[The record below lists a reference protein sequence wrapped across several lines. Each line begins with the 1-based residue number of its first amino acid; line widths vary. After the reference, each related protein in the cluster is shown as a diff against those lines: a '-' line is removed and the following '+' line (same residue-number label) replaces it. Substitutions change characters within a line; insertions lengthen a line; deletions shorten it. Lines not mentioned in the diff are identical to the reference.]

1 MSYKI
6 GSTGIFPYIELED
19 YVLQIM
25 TNLDLELDKEMDFSI
40 TTGRVCAYH
49 REDILQT
56 DLAKLIRD
64 GEIYS
69 EIKYPD
75 LKTLIEENQN
85 KILHF
90 IEYHDDYM
98 RGPPY
103 PDYESIKG

>member
-1 MSYKI
+1 
-6 GSTGIFPYIELED
+6 
-19 YVLQIM
+19 M
-25 TNLDLELDKEMDFSI
+25 TNLDLDLDNEMDFSI
-40 TTGRVCAYH
+40 TTGRVCAYR

-75 LKTLIEENQN
+75 LKTLIEEHQN

-103 PDYESIKG
+103 PDYESIEG